1 MYIYS
6 EQKLLS
12 DINSL
17 IVFDITSEEEEDK
30 VINTWVF
37 NCVSNSNTSN
47 SPSDI
52 LFVQQHKVA
61 IPPKIKYDAK
71 IICSDATFIALANG
85 KISPEFAY
93 MRGTLKIKGK
103 VNAALKVKSLLS
115 LAASLKK

>member
-1 MYIYS
+1 MQCDR
-6 EQKLLS
+6 EQQLLA

-17 IVFDITSEEEEDK
+17 IVFDITAEEEDN

-37 NCVSNSNTSN
+37 NCVASGSSS

-52 LFVQQHKVA
+52 LYVQQHKLAV
-61 IPPKIKYDAK
+61 PPKIKYDAK